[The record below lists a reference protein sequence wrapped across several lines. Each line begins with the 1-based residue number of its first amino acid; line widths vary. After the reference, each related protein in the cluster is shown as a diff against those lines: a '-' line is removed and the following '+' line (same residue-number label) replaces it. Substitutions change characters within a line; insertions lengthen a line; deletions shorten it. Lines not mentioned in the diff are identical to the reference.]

1 MSKASCDKSV
11 IGVVIGSLILL
22 FPSLAYLIAQ
32 IVLTVKNNVHLE
44 GNDLVFSI
52 LTYTALSVFILTG
65 VIGIA
70 SIVDCFGSNNASISR
85 KYLIGCAI
93 HWFIWIL
100 LSIGAVIALIV
111 VYSLHLETIL
121 QTPQPNNPQPN
132 PSNGDQLD
140 EYTKQKILVGTWIG
154 VSGFILL
161 CCLLPICCC
170 GVSRMISVVK
180 STRHTMGEQGQYSR
194 LSNDDL

>member
-1 MSKASCDKSV
+1 MSKASCDKSI
-11 IGVVIGSLILL
+11 IGVVLGSLILL

-52 LTYTALSVFILTG
+52 LTYTALSIFILTG

-85 KYLIGCAI
+85 KYLIGCSI

-100 LSIGAVIALIV
+100 LSIGAVISLIV
-111 VYSLHLETIL
+111 VYSLHLESIL
-121 QTPQPNNPQPN
+121 KQPN
-132 PSNGDQLD
+132 PNPNNNSSELD

-170 GVSRMISVVK
+170 GISRMISVVK
-180 STRHTMGEQGQYSR
+180 STTRYKMGEPGQYSR